1 MRTRTKDR
9 HLPACMYLKHG
20 RYWLVKKGKWTDL
33 GADLPSALAEY
44 GRILQTPQSGM
55 ADLIDKVLA
64 DMQHR
69 NLAKSTLEQY
79 TIAAKKLKRI
89 LVEFTPEQVKG
100 KHVAAL
106 KSDFVKTPNMG
117 NRVLSFLR
125 QVFTYAVEAQIVE
138 SNPVLGIEPFRE
150 KKRTRLIT
158 EAEYRAIYSHAGPRL
173 QVIMDLLYLTGQ
185 RIDDVLK
192 IKISDLPGDGLS
204 FVQKKTKA
212 KLAVRWTPELR
223 AVVDRAKELHGK
235 VRQVRFQDGDAYL
248 LPAKQ
253 GKAPDYRTVRGQ
265 WEDACEA
272 AKVEDAHLHDIRAMS
287 LTATQRQG
295 QNATALAGHSSE
307 AMTKRYLRDRES
319 PVVDGPSFRRSK
331 DAAK

>member
-1 MRTRTKDR
+1 MLRK
-9 HLPACMYLKHG
+9 LFL
-20 RYWLVKKGKWTDL
+20 
-33 GADLPSALAEY
+33 
-44 GRILQTPQSGM
+44 TP
-55 ADLIDKVLA
+55 
-64 DMQHR
+64 
-69 NLAKSTLEQY
+69 
-79 TIAAKKLKRI
+79 
-89 LVEFTPEQVKG
+89 
-100 KHVAAL
+100 
-106 KSDFVKTPNMG
+106 
-117 NRVLSFLR
+117 
-125 QVFTYAVEAQIVE
+125 
-138 SNPVLGIEPFRE
+138 
-150 KKRTRLIT
+150 RTRLIT

-265 WEDACEA
+265 WEDACKA

-319 PVVDGPSFRRSK
+319 PVVDGPSFRQSK